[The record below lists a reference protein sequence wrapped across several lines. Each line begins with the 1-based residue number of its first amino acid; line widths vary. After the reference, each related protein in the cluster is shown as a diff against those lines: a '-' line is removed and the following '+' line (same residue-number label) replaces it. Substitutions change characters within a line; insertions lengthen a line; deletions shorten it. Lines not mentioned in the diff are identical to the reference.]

1 GHFDFT
7 EADGSV
13 YTAVEN
19 TTGVIP
25 FQVTNITCNGNF
37 PFVVGFKLPNDKKV
51 DDDCIIFLNSTDKH
65 PCLNISRTG
74 EYQYELRKTFDRSDN
89 GVMIVLSAIDKI
101 QTRNITL
108 DIHYPARVTSLNITQ
123 STNLTDLP
131 VEPNSLPK
139 FAETVFKRSLN
150 PSDTESTISL
160 DFRAHTGDI
169 EECRMKK
176 LESSSTNGLDEDCL
190 RQGHDVR
197 AEGRDDHPEM
207 HMQNGLLDDLGER
220 RVFVNKVL
228 HEGLGHQDGAAA
240 PLYANEAACSSSPL
254 RSTAANLLGTRESGG
269 GSEYDD
275 YAEVCDKEEKTNT
288 VQKKLPRARNSRR
301 IPAIA
306 DEEDD
311 DYAEVDGDVGKKT
324 SERGK
329 QGRSLQFCDMHKAKA
344 ASDDDTYVD
353 IADIRKRKAEKR
365 EKRLVVLEGATAVDE
380 DTYVPI
386 SEILDRKK
394 QAENTAPKDE
404 SNKDDPTRP
413 VS

>member
-1 GHFDFT
+1 MTNTLVLISVFLAFLGRPLWRAINAEKSCGHFDFT

-37 PFVVGFKLPNDKKV
+37 TFVVGFKSPNDKKV

-74 EYQYELRKTFDRSDN
+74 QYQYELRKTFDRSDN
-89 GVMIVLSAIDKI
+89 GVMIVLSAVDGKI

-108 DIHYPARVTSLNITQ
+108 DIHCP
-123 STNLTDLP
+123 
-131 VEPNSLPK
+131 PK

-160 DFRAHTGDI
+160 DFRAHTEDI
-169 EECRMKK
+169 SECQMKK
-176 LESSSTNGLDEDCL
+176 LESSSTNELDDDCL

-197 AEGRDDHPEM
+197 AEGRGDHPEM
-207 HMQNGLLDDLGER
+207 QNGFLDDLGER
-220 RVFVNKVL
+220 CVFVNNVL

-240 PLYANEAACSSSPL
+240 PLYANEAGCSSSSQ
-254 RSTAANLLGTRESGG
+254 RSAAVKLLGTRESGG

-275 YAEVCDKEEKTNT
+275 YAEVCDKDEKKNA

-301 IPAIA
+301 IP
-306 DEEDD
+306 
-311 DYAEVDGDVGKKT
+311 GT
-324 SERGK
+324 
-329 QGRSLQFCDMHKAKA
+329 KAT
-344 ASDDDTYVD
+344 SDDDTYVD

-365 EKRLVVLEGATAVDE
+365 EQRLVVLEGATAADE

-394 QAENTAPKDE
+394 QAKNT
-404 SNKDDPTRP
+404 
-413 VS
+413 